1 MILWTSQEEA
11 VCNELLKTGVY
22 RCDLNLSPMRDYRKQ
37 YDWLVRQMKQRI
49 GPPPEQVTYP
59 VWALYQQDGKH
70 RKPDLRRE
78 RWAVGCNGERFACLE
93 IEIPDR
99 EVLLSDLDVWCII
112 LNDGLLSDTEQED
125 RCLEAQ
131 YEALSPSEKRRMK
144 EKNWERGLNRFVRFA
159 SFAPPPNSIHRPQTR
174 PRQNKRTEKHDFAF
188 LSFLS
193 YNKLPLRQNLK
204 PVAVRIFDEVDA
216 HRLIFKADAAHLLVL
231 FVRRVKI
238 VRPKC
243 EVEFALA
250 EVIRL
255 RMILQPSE
263 F

>member
-11 VCNELLKTGVY
+11 VYNELLKTGVY
-22 RCDLNLSPMRDYRKQ
+22 RCDLNLSPMKDCRKQ

-78 RWAVGCNGERFACLE
+78 RWAVGCNGERFACIE

-99 EVLLSDLDVWCII
+99 EVLLSDFDAWCM
-112 LNDGLLSDTEQED
+112 LLSDFLISDTEEED

-144 EKNWERGLNRFVRFA
+144 EKNWERVFNLSPLNNGWARRGHEIQATFWELRLEQVRDVRFFRA
-159 SFAPPPNSIHRPQTR
+159 AAKFDSPQ
-174 PRQNKRTEKHDFAF
+174 
-188 LSFLS
+188 
-193 YNKLPLRQNLK
+193 
-204 PVAVRIFDEVDA
+204 
-216 HRLIFKADAAHLLVL
+216 
-231 FVRRVKI
+231 
-238 VRPKC
+238 
-243 EVEFALA
+243 
-250 EVIRL
+250 
-255 RMILQPSE
+255 
-263 F
+263 

>member
-1 MILWTSQEEA
+1 
-11 VCNELLKTGVY
+11 
-22 RCDLNLSPMRDYRKQ
+22 
-37 YDWLVRQMKQRI
+37 MKQRI

-125 RCLEAQ
+125 RFLEAQ

-144 EKNWERGLNRFVRFA
+144 EKNWERVFDLSPLNNDWMRRGYDIQATFWELRLEQVRDVRFFRA
-159 SFAPPPNSIHRPQTR
+159 AAKFDPPPSDT
-174 PRQNKRTEKHDFAF
+174 D
-188 LSFLS
+188 
-193 YNKLPLRQNLK
+193 
-204 PVAVRIFDEVDA
+204 
-216 HRLIFKADAAHLLVL
+216 
-231 FVRRVKI
+231 I
-238 VRPKC
+238 VR
-243 EVEFALA
+243 
-250 EVIRL
+250 
-255 RMILQPSE
+255 
-263 F
+263 

>member
-11 VCNELLKTGVY
+11 VYNELLKTGVY
-22 RCDLNLSPMRDYRKQ
+22 RCDLNLSPMKDCRKQ

-93 IEIPDR
+93 SEIPDR
-99 EVLLSDLDVWCII
+99 DVLLSDLDVWCII

-144 EKNWERGLNRFVRFA
+144 EKNWERVFDLSPLNSDWMRRGYDIQATFWELRLEQVRDVRFFRA
-159 SFAPPPNSIHRPQTR
+159 AA
-174 PRQNKRTEKHDFAF
+174 K
-188 LSFLS
+188 
-193 YNKLPLRQNLK
+193 
-204 PVAVRIFDEVDA
+204 FDS
-216 HRLIFKADAAHLLVL
+216 
-231 FVRRVKI
+231 
-238 VRPKC
+238 P
-243 EVEFALA
+243 
-250 EVIRL
+250 
-255 RMILQPSE
+255 
-263 F
+263 

>member
-11 VCNELLKTGVY
+11 VYNELLKTGVY
-22 RCDLNLSPMRDYRKQ
+22 RCDLNLSPMKDCRKQ

-99 EVLLSDLDVWCII
+99 DVLLSDLDVWCII

-144 EKNWERGLNRFVRFA
+144 EKNWERVFDLSPLNTDWMRRGYDIQATFWELRLEQVRDVRFFRA
-159 SFAPPPNSIHRPQTR
+159 AAQFDPPPS
-174 PRQNKRTEKHDFAF
+174 
-188 LSFLS
+188 
-193 YNKLPLRQNLK
+193 
-204 PVAVRIFDEVDA
+204 
-216 HRLIFKADAAHLLVL
+216 DAAAA
-231 FVRRVKI
+231 K
-238 VRPKC
+238 
-243 EVEFALA
+243 
-250 EVIRL
+250 
-255 RMILQPSE
+255 
-263 F
+263 

>member
-11 VCNELLKTGVY
+11 VYNELLKTGVY
-22 RCDLNLSPMRDYRKQ
+22 RCDLNLSPMKDCRKQ

-59 VWALYQQDGKH
+59 VWAIYQQSDKH

-78 RWAVGCNGERFACLE
+78 RWEFGCDGERFACIE

-99 EVLLSDLDVWCII
+99 DVLLSDLDVWCII

-144 EKNWERGLNRFVRFA
+144 EKNWERVFDLSPLNSDWMRRGYDIQATFWELWLEQVRDVRFFRA
-159 SFAPPPNSIHRPQTR
+159 AA
-174 PRQNKRTEKHDFAF
+174 K
-188 LSFLS
+188 
-193 YNKLPLRQNLK
+193 
-204 PVAVRIFDEVDA
+204 FDS
-216 HRLIFKADAAHLLVL
+216 
-231 FVRRVKI
+231 
-238 VRPKC
+238 P
-243 EVEFALA
+243 
-250 EVIRL
+250 
-255 RMILQPSE
+255 
-263 F
+263 

>member
-11 VCNELLKTGVY
+11 VYNKLLKTGVY
-22 RCDLNLSPMRDYRKQ
+22 RCDLNLSPTKDCRKQ

-99 EVLLSDLDVWCII
+99 DVLLSDFDAWCM
-112 LNDGLLSDTEQED
+112 LLSDFLISDTEQEGC
-125 RCLEAQ
+125 CLEAQ

-144 EKNWERGLNRFVRFA
+144 DKNWERVFNLSPLNNGWSRRGYDIQANFWELRLEQVRDVRFFRA
-159 SFAPPPNSIHRPQTR
+159 AA
-174 PRQNKRTEKHDFAF
+174 K
-188 LSFLS
+188 
-193 YNKLPLRQNLK
+193 
-204 PVAVRIFDEVDA
+204 FDS
-216 HRLIFKADAAHLLVL
+216 
-231 FVRRVKI
+231 
-238 VRPKC
+238 P
-243 EVEFALA
+243 
-250 EVIRL
+250 
-255 RMILQPSE
+255 
-263 F
+263 

>member
-1 MILWTSQEEA
+1 MLLWTSQEEA
-11 VCNELLKTGVY
+11 VYNELLKTGVY
-22 RCDLNLSPMRDYRKQ
+22 RCDLNLSPMKDCRKQ

-99 EVLLSDLDVWCII
+99 DVLLSDLDVWCII

-144 EKNWERGLNRFVRFA
+144 EKNWERVFDLSPLNTDWMRRGYDIQATFWELRLEQVRDVRFFCA
-159 SFAPPPNSIHRPQTR
+159 AAKSDSPQ
-174 PRQNKRTEKHDFAF
+174 
-188 LSFLS
+188 
-193 YNKLPLRQNLK
+193 
-204 PVAVRIFDEVDA
+204 
-216 HRLIFKADAAHLLVL
+216 
-231 FVRRVKI
+231 
-238 VRPKC
+238 
-243 EVEFALA
+243 
-250 EVIRL
+250 
-255 RMILQPSE
+255 
-263 F
+263 

>member
-11 VCNELLKTGVY
+11 VYNELLKTGVY
-22 RCDLNLSPMRDYRKQ
+22 RCDFNLSSMRDCRKQ

-49 GPPPEQVTYP
+49 GPPP
-59 VWALYQQDGKH
+59 D

-78 RWAVGCNGERFACLE
+78 RWDVGCNGERFACLE

-144 EKNWERGLNRFVRFA
+144 EKNWERVFDLSPLNSDWMRRGYDIQATFWELRLEQVRDVRFFRA
-159 SFAPPPNSIHRPQTR
+159 AA
-174 PRQNKRTEKHDFAF
+174 K
-188 LSFLS
+188 
-193 YNKLPLRQNLK
+193 
-204 PVAVRIFDEVDA
+204 FDPTPSDT
-216 HRLIFKADAAHLLVL
+216 D
-231 FVRRVKI
+231 I
-238 VRPKC
+238 VR
-243 EVEFALA
+243 
-250 EVIRL
+250 
-255 RMILQPSE
+255 
-263 F
+263 

>member
-11 VCNELLKTGVY
+11 VYNKLLKTGVY
-22 RCDLNLSPMRDYRKQ
+22 RCDLNLSPTKDCRKQ

-99 EVLLSDLDVWCII
+99 DVLLSDFDAWCM
-112 LNDGLLSDTEQED
+112 LLSDFLISDTEQEGC
-125 RCLEAQ
+125 CLEAQ

-144 EKNWERGLNRFVRFA
+144 DKNWERVFDLSPLNNGWSRRGYYIQANFWELRLEQVRDVRFFRA
-159 SFAPPPNSIHRPQTR
+159 AAKSDSPQ
-174 PRQNKRTEKHDFAF
+174 
-188 LSFLS
+188 
-193 YNKLPLRQNLK
+193 
-204 PVAVRIFDEVDA
+204 
-216 HRLIFKADAAHLLVL
+216 
-231 FVRRVKI
+231 
-238 VRPKC
+238 
-243 EVEFALA
+243 
-250 EVIRL
+250 
-255 RMILQPSE
+255 
-263 F
+263 